1 MAKENKNVEAI
12 ADISMEDVTEVKRA
26 GDVIIFKVNKPVPM
40 KRFQLIDAMVR
51 DQMEK
56 SGLKIVLMPSTCDLE
71 EK

>member
-1 MAKENKNVEAI
+1 MAKENKNTEATE
-12 ADISMEDVTEVKRA
+12 DLSMQDVTEVKRT

-56 SGLKIVLMPSTCDLE
+56 SGLKIVLMPCSCDLE